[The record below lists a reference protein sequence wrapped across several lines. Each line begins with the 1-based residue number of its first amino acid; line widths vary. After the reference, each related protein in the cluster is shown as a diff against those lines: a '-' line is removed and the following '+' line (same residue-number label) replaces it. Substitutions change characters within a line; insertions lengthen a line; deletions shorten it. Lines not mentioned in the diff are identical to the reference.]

1 MTTYSPQSERTH
13 YLTLQEAVAEG
24 FGTYSTLRLWIAQG
38 KLPAYKIGKRV
49 KVLREDLEALAVPV
63 RANPVDA
70 AIDKLVAAAPSFT
83 AEQTRRLRDLLGGC
97 SAMTIINHLGTPT
110 EESSEAISPVSTTS
124 LVNDT
129 MLLTANQLIFQEVAN
144 FLGMKDQSE
153 YWAGDVERYL
163 LNRINTCLLSENKHH
178 DLRGG
183 LAHRP
188 LKALPPSVIAT
199 CILNHELRHTG
210 LIGKSKATAELVTY
224 QATGPDKGLYAPA
237 EPHIRQ
243 LARQYNYTIPTK
255 DLGAVVECVRDSV
268 SLLAESEDGDVA
280 AFANDDP
287 EIEQPVRESIEEQGL
302 RPDKYDVFLCHAWDD
317 RRETAKE
324 LHDALVRA
332 GVSVWFSENE
342 VLPGSNLM
350 REIDKGMSKSRAG
363 VVLVT
368 KSFIKRIKA
377 EGVADK
383 ELSALLARDLLV
395 PIVHGVTYD
404 DLREES
410 PLLASRSGFDTADD
424 TMEEIATK
432 ISELI
437 STIPQPRNRARD
449 SQSSR

>member
-1 MTTYSPQSERTH
+1 MSTKNYPG
-13 YLTLQEAVAEG
+13 TLKESTEA
-24 FGTYSTLRLWIAQG
+24 TN
-38 KLPAYKIGKRV
+38 
-49 KVLREDLEALAVPV
+49 AV
-63 RANPVDA
+63 
-70 AIDKLVAAAPSFT
+70 
-83 AEQTRRLRDLLGGC
+83 
-97 SAMTIINHLGTPT
+97 
-110 EESSEAISPVSTTS
+110 SSNSTTS

-129 MLLTANQLIFQEVAN
+129 MVPAVNQLISEEVSI
-144 FLGMKDQSE
+144 FFDTVDQSLCSP
-153 YWAGDVERYL
+153 ADVETLL
-163 LNRINTCLLSENKHH
+163 LNRINTRLISENTKY
-178 DLRGG
+178 G
-183 LAHRP
+183 LKGVRAYR
-188 LKALPPSVIAT
+188 LLQVLPPFVIAR
-199 CILNHELRHTG
+199 CILQRELLHTG
-210 LIGKSKATAELVTY
+210 LIGRSRRTAELMTY
-224 QATGPDKGLYAPA
+224 QATGPDKGLYAPT

-243 LARQYNYTIPTK
+243 LARQYNYTIPSK

-280 AFANDDP
+280 AFANGLFDLRSKELRPFSPEVVLRSKASTDFNGNATTCPVINGWSVDEWIRELANDDP

-302 RPDKYDVFLCHAWDD
+302 RPDKYDFFLCHAWDD

-342 VLPGSNLM
+342 VPLGSNLM

-432 ISELI
+432 ISELV
-437 STIPQPRNRARD
+437 STDAFSD
-449 SQSSR
+449 